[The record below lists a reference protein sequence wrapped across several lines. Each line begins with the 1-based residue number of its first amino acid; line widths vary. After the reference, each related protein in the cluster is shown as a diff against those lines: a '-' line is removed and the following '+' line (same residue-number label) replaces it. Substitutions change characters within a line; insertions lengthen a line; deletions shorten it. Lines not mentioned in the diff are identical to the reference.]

1 MSTTDPAHEDPAED
15 RSIATIRRGFSLVGV
30 GLDGFGGGNWDEH
43 YARELPPLAALA
55 GSLSLPYGCYE
66 LVDFLTSSAATVE
79 EGFERLAKYLPIVTN
94 ETTFEWTVGGDSVEV
109 GLVNAS
115 GSLSWFSEEW
125 TLGATIRGFRGT
137 LGASFTPIRLD
148 LQRPNSSAAGPM
160 LARLETIGAFP
171 IRYAQPRGGMVL
183 PLSLWRMR
191 QPSANSRLHN
201 ALEAHA
207 AELLSEKLGGN
218 SMAAK
223 VRRELV
229 SELRGGEPTVQRIA
243 KKLATTARTL
253 QRRLAQENTAFQ
265 TELDQVRAQLAK
277 RYLTEEGLSVT
288 EVAFLLGFS
297 EASAFA
303 RAHRRW
309 YGRAPRERSQVAQTD

>member
-1 MSTTDPAHEDPAED
+1 
-15 RSIATIRRGFSLVGV
+15 
-30 GLDGFGGGNWDEH
+30 
-43 YARELPPLAALA
+43 
-55 GSLSLPYGCYE
+55 
-66 LVDFLTSSAATVE
+66 LVDFLTSSAATVQ

-94 ETTFEWTVGGDSVEV
+94 ETTFGWTVASDMVEV
-109 GLVNAS
+109 RLVNAS
-115 GSLSWFSEEW
+115 GALSWFSEEW

-137 LGASFTPIRLD
+137 LGATFTPLRLD
-148 LQRPNSSAAGPM
+148 LQRPNAAGAEPM
-160 LARLETIGAFP
+160 LERITALGAFP
-171 IRYAQPRGGMVL
+171 IQFGQPRGGMVL
-183 PLSLWRMR
+183 PLSLWQMR
-191 QPSANSRLHN
+191 QPSANSRLHD

-218 SMAAK
+218 SMAAR

-229 SELRGGEPTVQRIA
+229 SELRGGEPTVQKIA

-253 QRRLAQENTAFQ
+253 QRRLAQESTAFQ

-309 YGRAPRERSQVAQTD
+309 YGRAPRERSPLARSE